1 MLPRKVQILSPE
13 AMMPTSMR
21 HIFFLA
27 MSCILLSG
35 CAGYRLGSTGG
46 FVAGARSIEIAA
58 FPNQTQEPRLT
69 EELSTALRQQIQRDG
84 TLLLETRDRGDI
96 VLEGAITQYIREGLT
111 LQPRDILT
119 IRDFEIQIL
128 ASVKAQDRGTGEVLL
143 DREVSGRTLVRGEID
158 LAEAERR
165 ATPLLMEDLARNIVD
180 LLVNGDW

>member
-1 MLPRKVQILSPE
+1 MMLP
-13 AMMPTSMR
+13 MPNLLR
-21 HIFFLA
+21 HFLLLA
-27 MSCILLSG
+27 GCLVLSG

-46 FVAGARSIEIAA
+46 FVSGERSIEITA
-58 FPNQTQEPRLT
+58 FPNQTPEPRLT

-96 VLEGAITQYIREGLT
+96 VLEGAITQYDRQGLT

-119 IRDFEIQIL
+119 VRDFEIQIL
-128 ASVKAQDRGTGEVLL
+128 AKVKARDRNSGGIIL

-158 LAEAERR
+158 LTEAERR
-165 ATPLLMEDLARNIVD
+165 ATPLLMEDLARNITD